1 MARNTQVYSV
11 TVEGTTSEVSTLKAV
26 KELTGNKGITT
37 KAVMA
42 GEVDGVILLESST
55 LEASA
60 TTTEEPTFTT
70 ELVEPTP
77 EALDILSK
85 EFDNLEI
92 IHVGDAPTLALTNT
106 EEEPTVLTN
115 TEDEEPTDDV
125 DAPSDNQLEYPE
137 VGTFD
142 TEKAIKKYIK
152 GLSNDELAEWVELE
166 GVTYTANDHES
177 INRMRQAMAI
187 KALHF
192 PQLAKTSGSTKKK
205 AKYADYT
212 TEALVEMAIE
222 NDIEVRDDKGDMR
235 ILRMYTIMAL
245 KTAGLIS

>member
-1 MARNTQVYSV
+1 MARNTSVYEV
-11 TVEGTTSEVSTLKAV
+11 TVEGVTTNYNTLKEV
-26 KELTGNKGITT
+26 KEVLGTKGITT

-42 GEVDGVILLESST
+42 GEVEGVILVD

-137 VGTFD
+137 VGSFD